1 MKKLFTAVLL
11 ILALSLSACTSS
23 RYKAVGLTEK
33 NDGSG
38 WSCSFNSLDGDY
50 AKGFNINSSRLRIE
64 SSAESGKI
72 TVYITGNGENVSF
85 DGKALDESVSAEKFG
100 DGVLYV
106 TLKCENAK
114 NGKVHIVWEE

>member
-11 ILALSLSACTSS
+11 ILALFLSACTSN
-23 RYKAVGLTEK
+23 RYKAVGLIEK

-38 WSCSFNSLDGDY
+38 WSCSFESMDGDY
-50 AKGFNINSSRLRIE
+50 SKGFNINSSKLRIE
-64 SSAESGKI
+64 SSADSGKI

-85 DGKALDESVSAEKFG
+85 DGKSLDESVSVEKFG

-106 TLKCENAK
+106 TLKCEEAK
-114 NGKVHIVWEE
+114 HGRVRIVWEE